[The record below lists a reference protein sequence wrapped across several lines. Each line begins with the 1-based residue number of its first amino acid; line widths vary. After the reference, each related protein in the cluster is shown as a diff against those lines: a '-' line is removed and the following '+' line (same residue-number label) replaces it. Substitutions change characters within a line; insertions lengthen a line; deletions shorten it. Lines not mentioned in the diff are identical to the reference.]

1 MRRLDPKV
9 WMALALAGGESLRAQ
24 GVGWS
29 ELKAG
34 LREAAA
40 KDPLDALA
48 VTVLGGALLFWIA
61 ERDDN
66 PDCRRYEDA
75 LVFVSTCLSVGYAKV
90 FAVTPAGKAIAT
102 ALMTIGPS
110 LAAAALAPPK
120 QDDEGS
126 RARTCPRSA
135 SGRSADIVDKLDAI
149 LEELRRAR
157 SPTSP

>member
-1 MRRLDPKV
+1 MKKLDPKV
-9 WMALALAGGESLRAQ
+9 VMALALASGESLRAQ
-24 GVGWS
+24 GIGWN
-29 ELKAG
+29 EIKTG

-48 VTVLGGALLFWIA
+48 TTVLGGALLFWIA
-61 ERDDN
+61 ERDVN

-110 LAAAALAPPK
+110 LAAAALTPPPK
-120 QDDEGS
+120 KETQEVD
-126 RARTCPRSA
+126 PSA
-135 SGRSADIVDKLDAI
+135 AIVSKLDAI
-149 LEELRRAR
+149 LDELRRAR
-157 SPTSP
+157 PPTSP